1 MEFGPR
7 HTDSLNAWARTIST
21 SPAGDYYDFTAP
33 TRTTKLQERVT
44 DFLAFPNEDSFADVW
59 SRDVLRNAVYGGPSV
74 VLNNWDRS
82 VESLA
87 PLLAKIERADAYDPT
102 WTEEFSPLVRR
113 GFWELYGRLDPVNR
127 PILNNWV
134 RQSFS
139 EFGLSVP
146 DSHADCAAH
155 AKELREAYEAE
166 VGHVTAGTEYEV
178 PVYEELEQF
187 CYAIETV
194 PEAEFESVFG
204 IDASVS
210 E

>member
-7 HTDSLNAWARTIST
+7 HTDSLDAWARTVRAE
-21 SPAGDYYDFTAP
+21 PAGEYYDFTAP
-33 TRTTKLQERVT
+33 TRTTKLQDAVE
-44 DFLAFPNEDSFADVW
+44 DFLAFPREESFADVW

-82 VESLA
+82 VEAIAHLV
-87 PLLAKIERADAYDPT
+87 AKMERADAYDPE
-102 WTEEFSPLVRR
+102 WTEGFSPLVRR
-113 GFWELYGRLDPVNR
+113 GFWELYGRLDPVER

-139 EFGLSVP
+139 RFGLSTP
-146 DSHADCAAH
+146 DTYAECAAH
-155 AKELREAYEAE
+155 AVELREAYEAT
-166 VGHVTAGTEYEV
+166 VGHVTADTAYEV

-187 CYAIETV
+187 CFALETV
-194 PEAEFESVFG
+194 PEGEFESTFAV
-204 IDASVS
+204 DASVN